1 MELDIF
7 YVKKENISF
16 EVCFNILL
24 LYLIAKDRIYS
35 ENQTRYIRWS
45 WIWISV
51 LKRSYTKEKCRYV
64 IIFILLQRINFWF
77 SIFGIVISSANGN
90 LCLLSCLR
98 VIWRGHVFK

>member
-7 YVKKENISF
+7 YVKKENIWF

-64 IIFILLQRINFWF
+64 IILFYCKGL
-77 SIFGIVISSANGN
+77 IFGFQFSVSLSQVRMVICA
-90 LCLLSCLR
+90 C
-98 VIWRGHVFK
+98 